1 MHQCAFVLLNKVLR
15 EGVMESPK
23 VLLASSYWVQ
33 LPTSEN
39 RNEREGLSPED
50 LPADHSGGSYS
61 GLFLACSRNLLR
73 LRLNLFVIKPAQC
86 FCQTV
91 SF

>member
-1 MHQCAFVLLNKVLR
+1 ML
-15 EGVMESPK
+15 PK

-50 LPADHSGGSYS
+50 LPRDDAGSSYQV
-61 GLFLACSRNLLR
+61 GNC
-73 LRLNLFVIKPAQC
+73 
-86 FCQTV
+86 
-91 SF
+91 